1 MKWDMYI
8 LVLNRFSA
16 SQSCSFAQLKK
27 DFGPKNDHSIICL
40 CILLDEIETRLDEMA
55 QWLLLV

>member
-1 MKWDMYI
+1 MYI

-16 SQSCSFAQLKK
+16 GQSCSFAQLKK
-27 DFGPKNDHSIICL
+27 DFGPKNDHSIIRL